1 MRGVTK
7 IAVTILTNN
16 KWVGKVV
23 PKQQTL
29 YTQNIGAYHDF

>member
-1 MRGVTK
+1 MRGVNK

-23 PKQQTL
+23 PKQQTP
-29 YTQNIGAYHDF
+29 YAAKYWCI